1 MNSVETATE
10 IETILKLSA
19 GNDDTRFLDTTFVCN
34 ANLWNVIYLFLISI
48 FNPQSEDV
56 VLKKVIPPNEG
67 KPTEIPFEKK
77 APVIAELKVCD
88 SN

>member
-1 MNSVETATE
+1 MSSVETATA
-10 IETILKLSA
+10 IDDILKLSA
-19 GNDDTRFLDTTFVCN
+19 TDDDAGLLDTVFVCN

-56 VLKKVIPPNEG
+56 VLKQVNRPKQ
-67 KPTEIPFEKK
+67 KKSTEIPFEGK
-77 APVIAELKVCD
+77 ATVIAELKVCD